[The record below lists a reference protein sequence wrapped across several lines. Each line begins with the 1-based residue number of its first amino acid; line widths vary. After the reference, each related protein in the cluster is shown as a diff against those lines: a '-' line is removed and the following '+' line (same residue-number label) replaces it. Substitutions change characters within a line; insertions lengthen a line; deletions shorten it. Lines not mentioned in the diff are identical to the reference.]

1 MNAYAMALTS
11 SFQLHTETIEVQADH
26 WLAEWARFTG
36 DRGAMGYPRRS
47 VTEKANEGGITAGS
61 PRPPSDL
68 PEEVALTDKAVS
80 KIRQRQDSILWRAI
94 DLKYRERTPIE
105 GMMRTLRMGR
115 SAVKR
120 LIARAQRAVW
130 RERMSWQTERTGARL

>member
-1 MNAYAMALTS
+1 MHACLAITPV
-11 SFQLHTETIEVQADH
+11 FQQATETIENQADN
-26 WLAEWARFTG
+26 WLLDWAKFTS
-36 DRGAMGYPRRS
+36 DRSNLGYPRRS

-80 KIRQRQDSILWRAI
+80 KIRQRQDSILWRTI
-94 DLKYRERTPIE
+94 DLKYLERTPTE
-105 GMMRTLRMGR
+105 GMMRQLRLGR
-115 SAVKR
+115 SPVKR

-130 RERMSWQTERTGARL
+130 RERSAL

>member
-1 MNAYAMALTS
+1 MNAVMTLTPV
-11 SFQLHTETIEVQADH
+11 FRPQLVTIEDQADR
-26 WLAEWARFTG
+26 WLAEWARLTRDKSTLGF
-36 DRGAMGYPRRS
+36 PRRA
-47 VTEKANEGGITAGS
+47 VTEKANEGGIAAGS

-68 PEEVALTDKAVS
+68 PEEVALTDRAVS

-94 DLKYRERTPIE
+94 DLKYRERTPLE
-105 GMMRTLRMGR
+105 GMMRALRMGR

-130 RERMSWQTERTGARL
+130 RERNAM